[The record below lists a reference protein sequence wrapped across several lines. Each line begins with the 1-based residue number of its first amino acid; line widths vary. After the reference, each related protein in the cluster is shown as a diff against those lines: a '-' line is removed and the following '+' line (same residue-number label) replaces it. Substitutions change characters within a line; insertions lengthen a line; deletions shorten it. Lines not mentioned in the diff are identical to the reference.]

1 MAHTRFDRRN
11 FIRKTAAGTLGI
23 GLTVHKAMSLSD
35 QTDALPKIKD
45 YRRMG
50 RTGAMVSDIGS
61 GVPYSESVLKAV
73 IGSGV
78 NFIETAES
86 YENGNNESLIG
97 NTIRK
102 IERESLFVTTKINT
116 SLGIGASQ
124 DDIYNRAEASRKR
137 LGTAYIDLYM
147 MHQAQSIVKVGDKN
161 FHKACDKLKKEG
173 KIRFRG
179 LSCHGSL
186 WWQEQGGSLEDI
198 LMAAIEDGRYDVLFF
213 PYNFLD
219 PEMGERVLKACKSND
234 IGTMI
239 MKSNPVGV
247 FEEYERILNSGGE
260 LGVFQR
266 KDYETKKAQMEKARA
281 FFSKYNMTS
290 MDDLKKGAYRYILS
304 NENVSTI
311 CCRFR
316 TFADIGLFVGLSGE
330 KLDSASAEL
339 LADFRD
345 SMGFLNCRIGCNRC
359 EGSCPVHMPVGT
371 ILRYY
376 YYTQYYNEKNGT
388 GTPYRE
394 LMSQYPNACA
404 ACEGDCEKSC
414 PHNVAARS
422 LLLHAQKIMS

>member
-1 MAHTRFDRRN
+1 MAHNKFNRRN
-11 FIRKTAAGTLGI
+11 FIRKTAVGALGI
-23 GLTVHKAMSLSD
+23 GLTANKAFPLSFQAD
-35 QTDALPKIKD
+35 GLPKIKD

-50 RTGAMVSDIGS
+50 RTNAMVSDIGS

-73 IGSGV
+73 LESGV

-86 YENGNNESLIG
+86 YDNGNNEKLIG
-97 NTIRK
+97 NVIRNT
-102 IERESLFVTTKINT
+102 ERDSLFIATKINT
-116 SLGIGASQ
+116 SLGIGASK
-124 DDIYNRAEASRKR
+124 DDIYSRAEASRKR
-137 LGTAYIDLYM
+137 LGTPYIDLYM

-198 LMAAIEDGRYDVLFF
+198 LIAAIEDGRYDVLFF

-219 PEMGERVLKACKSND
+219 PEMGERVLKACKSKD
-234 IGTMI
+234 IGSMI

-247 FEEYERILNSGGE
+247 FEGYERILNRGE
-260 LGVFQR
+260 NLGVFEK
-266 KDYETKKAQMEKARA
+266 KDYETKKIQMEKARS
-281 FFSKYNMTS
+281 FFSRYNLTGME
-290 MDDLKKGAYRYILS
+290 DLKRGAYRYILS

-316 TFADIGLFVGLSGE
+316 TFEDIGLFVGLSGE
-330 KLDSASAEL
+330 KLDAASARL
-339 LADFRD
+339 LSDFRD

-359 EGSCPVHMPVGT
+359 EGSCPAHIPVGT

-376 YYTQYYNEKNGT
+376 YYSQYYNEKHNPGNACK
-388 GTPYRE
+388 E
-394 LMSQYPNACA
+394 LMSQYPSACGN
-404 ACEGDCEKSC
+404 CPGGCEKSC
-414 PHNVAARS
+414 PHNVAVRS
-422 LLLHAQKIMS
+422 LLLDAHRILS